1 MEEAFRRAQL
11 YIDALKG
18 CSFLAPVSTIK
29 SYASELDKELQIIRE
44 QVQRLKTANKPMN
57 SSNWGKQKQDKWSVR
72 LKPKM
77 SIPPPEVSY
86 DQLEEA
92 STVQG
97 EQAEKK

>member
-44 QVQRLKTANKPMN
+44 QVRRLKAPKEIVPLF
-57 SSNWGKQKQDKWSVR
+57 GK
-72 LKPKM
+72 KPK
-77 SIPPPEVSY
+77 SCGWVPGKPIPPPE
-86 DQLEEA
+86 
-92 STVQG
+92 
-97 EQAEKK
+97 EKK